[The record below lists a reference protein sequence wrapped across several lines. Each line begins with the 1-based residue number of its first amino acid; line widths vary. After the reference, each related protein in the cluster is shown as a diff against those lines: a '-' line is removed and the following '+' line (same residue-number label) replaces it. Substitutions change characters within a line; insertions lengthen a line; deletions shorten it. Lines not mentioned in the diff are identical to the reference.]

1 MTQATDAV
9 SASTE
14 PTSAERLRI
23 ILVLGALIALGP
35 LTIDMYLPALP
46 SIVDD
51 LNSSAAAVQFT
62 LTGTLIG
69 LALGQ
74 LVIGP
79 LSDIVGRRLPLIV
92 GTAVHIGASLLCVI
106 APNVPVLGLFRGLQ
120 GLGAAAAAVVA
131 MAVVRDLFTG
141 RAAATVLSRLML
153 VMGVAPVLAPSIGG
167 GILIVGT
174 WRWVFGVLAVLGVAL
189 LILAVFALRESLPP
203 ERRRSRGVMP
213 VVRTYGGLLRDG
225 QFVVLVLV
233 AALAMSAMFAYIA
246 GSSFVLQDEF
256 GLSEQQFAIVFALG
270 AIALIGASQLNVV
283 LLGRFTPVRIVISAL
298 SAAVVS
304 ALVMTILAVAG
315 IGGIFGFLVPLWFVL
330 GAVGFVMPNAPA
342 LALSRH
348 GEAAGTAA
356 ALLGAAQFGS
366 GAIIAPVVGALGN
379 DNVAVS
385 LTMVAV
391 SAIALLALIGV
402 TVTSARQSGRR
413 SEPEAQA
420 SRTVH
425 ASEDRKSPEA
435 AAQTARAKSVE
446 TSTSEV

>member
-1 MTQATDAV
+1 MTQATERATDPN
-9 SASTE
+9 STDPATPSE
-14 PTSAERLRI
+14 PTSAERLRV

-51 LNSSAAAVQFT
+51 LNSTSAAVQLT

-79 LSDIVGRRLPLIV
+79 LSDIVGRRIPLIA
-92 GTAVHIGASLLCVI
+92 GTAVHILASLLCVV
-106 APNVPVLGLFRGLQ
+106 APNVAVLGLFRGLQ

-153 VMGVAPVLAPSIGG
+153 VMGIAPVLAPSIGG
-167 GILIVGT
+167 GILLVGS
-174 WRWVFGVLAVLGVAL
+174 WRWVFGALAVLGVAL
-189 LILAVFALRESLPP
+189 LIVAVFALRESLPP

-213 VVRTYGGLLRDG
+213 VVRTYGQLLRDR

-233 AALAMSAMFAYIA
+233 AALAMSALFAYIA
-246 GSSFVLQDEF
+246 GSSFVLQEEF
-256 GLSEQQFAIVFALG
+256 GLNEQQFAIVFALG

-283 LLGRFTPVRIVISAL
+283 LLGYFTPVRIVLAAL
-298 SAAVVS
+298 TAALVAAAV
-304 ALVMTILAVAG
+304 MTVLAVAG
-315 IGGIFGFLVPLWFVL
+315 IGGMFGFLVPLWFVL

-366 GAIIAPVVGALGN
+366 GAIIAPVVGILGN

-385 LTMVAV
+385 VTMVGV
-391 SAIALLALIGV
+391 SAIALVALIGV
-402 TVTSARQSGRR
+402 TVVSARS
-413 SEPEAQA
+413 
-420 SRTVH
+420 
-425 ASEDRKSPEA
+425 
-435 AAQTARAKSVE
+435 TAPA
-446 TSTSEV
+446 STSSSVAQSPAESTTSKV

>member
-1 MTQATDAV
+1 MSHATERETLSHGKAETTP
-9 SASTE
+9 AE
-14 PTSAERLRI
+14 PTAGERLRV

-51 LNSSAAAVQFT
+51 LNSTPAAVQLT

-79 LSDIVGRRLPLIV
+79 LSDIIGRRLPLIV
-92 GTAVHIGASLLCVI
+92 GTAVHIAASLLCVV
-106 APNVPVLGLFRGLQ
+106 APNVAVLGLFRGLQ

-167 GILIVGT
+167 GILLAGS
-174 WRWVFGVLAVLGVAL
+174 WRWVFGALAVLGVAL
-189 LILAVFALRESLPP
+189 LVVAVFALRESLPP

-213 VVRTYGGLLRDG
+213 VVRTYGGLLRDR

-256 GLSEQQFAIVFALG
+256 GLNEQQFAIVFALG

-283 LLGRFTPVRIVISAL
+283 LLGHFTPVRIVLAAL
-298 SAAVVS
+298 SAAVAA
-304 ALVMTILAVAG
+304 ALVMTVLAVAG
-315 IGGIFGFLVPLWFVL
+315 IGGMFGFLIPLWFVL

-366 GAIIAPVVGALGN
+366 GAIVAPVVGILGN

-385 LTMVAV
+385 VTMVGV
-391 SAIALLALIGV
+391 SAIALAALIGV
-402 TVTSARQSGRR
+402 TAVSARSNGDTD
-413 SEPEAQA
+413 SA
-420 SRTVH
+420 
-425 ASEDRKSPEA
+425 
-435 AAQTARAKSVE
+435 
-446 TSTSEV
+446 STSSASTSSASSSATAESTTSKV

>member
-1 MTQATDAV
+1 MSRAPERTATVDQPAV
-9 SASTE
+9 VLTE
-14 PTSAERLRI
+14 PTSSERLRV

-46 SIVDD
+46 AIVDD
-51 LNSSAAAVQFT
+51 LNSSSAAVQLT

-79 LSDIVGRRLPLIV
+79 LSDIIGRRLPLIA
-92 GTAVHIGASLLCVI
+92 GTAVHVVASLLCVL
-106 APNVPVLGLFRGLQ
+106 APNVAVLGLFRGLQ

-153 VMGVAPVLAPSIGG
+153 VMGVAPVLAPSLGG
-167 GILIVGT
+167 AVLLAGS

-189 LILAVFALRESLPP
+189 LVLAVFSLRESLPP
-203 ERRRSRGVMP
+203 ERRRGRGIMP
-213 VVRTYGGLLRDG
+213 VVRTYGSLLRDG

-233 AALAMSAMFAYIA
+233 AALAMSALFAYVA
-246 GSSFVLQDEF
+246 GSSFVLQEQFELD
-256 GLSEQQFAIVFALG
+256 EQQFAVVFALG

-283 LLGRFTPVRIVISAL
+283 LLAHFTPVRIVISAL
-298 SAAVVS
+298 SAGVLA
-304 ALVMTILAVAG
+304 AAVMTVLAVAD
-315 IGGIFGFLVPLWFVL
+315 IGGIFGFLIPLWFVL

-366 GAIIAPVVGALGN
+366 GAIVAPVVGVLGN
-379 DNVAVS
+379 DAVAVS
-385 LTMVAV
+385 VTMVGV
-391 SAIALLALIGV
+391 SAIALLALIAV
-402 TVTSARQSGRR
+402 TVKTPTAKTHTVTTTSK
-413 SEPEAQA
+413 
-420 SRTVH
+420 V
-425 ASEDRKSPEA
+425 
-435 AAQTARAKSVE
+435 
-446 TSTSEV
+446 

>member
-1 MTQATDAV
+1 MPAQ
-9 SASTE
+9 SASAE
-14 PTSAERLRI
+14 PTSRERLRI

-51 LNSSAAAVQFT
+51 LNSTPAAVQLT

-92 GTAVHIGASLLCVI
+92 GTAVHILASILCVI
-106 APNVPVLGLFRGLQ
+106 APNVAILGLFRGLQ

-167 GILIVGT
+167 GILLAGS
-174 WRWVFGVLAVLGVAL
+174 WRWVFGALTILGIGLLVLAA
-189 LILAVFALRESLPP
+189 FALPESLPP

-213 VVRTYGGLLRDG
+213 IVRTYGGLLRDG

-233 AALAMSAMFAYIA
+233 AALSMSALFAYIA
-246 GSSFVLQDEF
+246 GSSFVLQEEF
-256 GLSEQQFAIVFALG
+256 GLNEQEFAIVFSLG
-270 AIALIGASQLNVV
+270 AIALIGASQLNVI
-283 LLGRFTPVRIVISAL
+283 LLGHFTPVRIVIGAL
-298 SAAVVS
+298 SV
-304 ALVMTILAVAG
+304 AVAAALAMTVIALAG
-315 IGGIFGFLVPLWFVL
+315 VGGILGFLVPLWFVL
-330 GAVGFVMPNAPA
+330 AAVGFVMPNAPA

-366 GAIIAPVVGALGN
+366 GAIVAPIVGVLGN

-385 LTMVAV
+385 VTMVVV
-391 SAIALLALIGV
+391 SAIALVALIAV
-402 TVTSARQSGRR
+402 TIKTNRAGRSSSNASITKSTSTESSVTESSVTESAST
-413 SEPEAQA
+413 P
-420 SRTVH
+420 
-425 ASEDRKSPEA
+425 A
-435 AAQTARAKSVE
+435 AAGTGQHR
-446 TSTSEV
+446 

>member
-1 MTQATDAV
+1 VPHATEKTATKPPAQTSHPTLDTRV
-9 SASTE
+9 EPDTRTE
-14 PTSAERLRI
+14 PTSAERMRV

-51 LNSSAAAVQFT
+51 LNSSSAAVQLT

-79 LSDIVGRRLPLIV
+79 LSDIVGRRIPLIV
-92 GTAVHIGASLLCVI
+92 GTAVHIIASLLCAI
-106 APNVPVLGLFRGLQ
+106 APSVAVLGIFRGLQ

-167 GILIVGT
+167 GILLAGS
-174 WRWVFGVLAVLGVAL
+174 WRWVFGVLAILGVAL
-189 LILAVFALRESLPP
+189 LIVATFALRESLPP
-203 ERRRSRGVMP
+203 ERRRSRGIMP
-213 VVRTYGGLLRDG
+213 VVRTYGGLIRDG

-246 GSSFVLQDEF
+246 GSSFVLQEEF

-283 LLGRFTPVRIVISAL
+283 LLGHFTPVRIVTVAL
-298 SAAVVS
+298 TVAVLAS
-304 ALVMTILAVAG
+304 LVMTVLALAG

-366 GAIIAPVVGALGN
+366 GAIIAPVVGVLGN

-385 LTMVAV
+385 VTMVAV
-391 SAIALLALIGV
+391 SAIALVALVAV
-402 TVTSARQSGRR
+402 TAASA
-413 SEPEAQA
+413 EKPTE
-420 SRTVH
+420 
-425 ASEDRKSPEA
+425 
-435 AAQTARAKSVE
+435 
-446 TSTSEV
+446 STTLEV

>member
-1 MTQATDAV
+1 MRV
-9 SASTE
+9 
-14 PTSAERLRI
+14 

-51 LNSSAAAVQFT
+51 LNSTSAAVQLT

-79 LSDIVGRRLPLIV
+79 LSDIVGRRIPLIA
-92 GTAVHIGASLLCVI
+92 GTAVHILASLLCVV
-106 APNVPVLGLFRGLQ
+106 APNVAVLGLFRGLQ

-153 VMGVAPVLAPSIGG
+153 VMGIAPVLAPSIGG
-167 GILIVGT
+167 GILLVGS
-174 WRWVFGVLAVLGVAL
+174 WRWVFGALAVLGVAL
-189 LILAVFALRESLPP
+189 LIVAVFALRESLPP

-213 VVRTYGGLLRDG
+213 VVRTYGQLLRDR

-233 AALAMSAMFAYIA
+233 AALAMSALFAYIA
-246 GSSFVLQDEF
+246 GSSFVLQEEF
-256 GLSEQQFAIVFALG
+256 GLNEQQFAIVFALG

-283 LLGRFTPVRIVISAL
+283 LLGYFTPVRIVLAAL
-298 SAAVVS
+298 TAALVAAAV
-304 ALVMTILAVAG
+304 MTVLAVAG
-315 IGGIFGFLVPLWFVL
+315 IGGMFGFLVPLWFVL

-366 GAIIAPVVGALGN
+366 GAIIAPVVGVLGN

-385 LTMVAV
+385 VTMVGV
-391 SAIALLALIGV
+391 SAIALVALIGV
-402 TVTSARQSGRR
+402 TVVSARS
-413 SEPEAQA
+413 
-420 SRTVH
+420 
-425 ASEDRKSPEA
+425 
-435 AAQTARAKSVE
+435 TAPA
-446 TSTSEV
+446 STSSSVAQSPAESTTSKV